1 MGMPKIKFEQ
11 LIENLTINQ
20 LSLETEIQSFCFSK
34 VKSGGDTLV
43 LTSKT
48 QETIISILAGIVE
61 VLQTPA
67 DDDAPRILIVAPS
80 KEICLEIESLWLK
93 ISKRTQMIHTLVF
106 EQGDKVKQRI
116 ALFNG
121 ADIVIG
127 TPKRLNE
134 MYFQNGLNIN
144 KLKYFIVFEAE
155 KCVKASSVIHI
166 ARMTD
171 SFPKCQ
177 KWIIDSVGGNIT
189 LKLTD
194 EILENAT
201 NIDELNA

>member
-1 MGMPKIKFEQ
+1 MVMPKIKFEQ

-177 KWIIDSVGGNIT
+177 KWIIDSVEGKNT

-201 NIDELNA
+201 NVDELNA

>member
-1 MGMPKIKFEQ
+1 MSKIKFEQ
-11 LIENLTINQ
+11 LIENLTLNQ
-20 LSLETEIQSFCFSK
+20 ISLETEIQSFCFSK
-34 VKSGGDTLV
+34 VKSGGDTFV
-43 LTSKT
+43 LTS
-48 QETIISILAGIVE
+48 QLEDILISVLAGIVE

-80 KEICLEIESLWLK
+80 KDVCLQIESLWLK

-127 TPKRLNE
+127 TPKRLND

-155 KCVKASSVIHI
+155 KCVKASSIIHI

-177 KWIIDSVGGNIT
+177 KWIIDNIEGKNT
-189 LKLTD
+189 LKLVENILD
-194 EILENAT
+194 VPFEVNELEN
-201 NIDELNA
+201 

>member
-1 MGMPKIKFEQ
+1 MPKIKFEQ
-11 LIENLTINQ
+11 LLENLTLNQ
-20 LSLETEIQSFCFSK
+20 ISIESEIQSFCFSK
-34 VKSGGDTLV
+34 VKSGGDVYALSSNTENTL
-43 LTSKT
+43 
-48 QETIISILAGIVE
+48 ISILAGMVE

-67 DDDAPRILIVAPS
+67 EDDAPRILIVAPN
-80 KEICLEIESLWLK
+80 KEVCLWIESMWLK
-93 ISKRTQMIHTLVF
+93 ISKRTQMIHTLIF

-177 KWIIDSVGGNIT
+177 KWIIDSIEGRNT
-189 LKLTD
+189 LKLT
-194 EILENAT
+194 ENILENPAEI
-201 NIDELNA
+201 NDFEQ

>member
-1 MGMPKIKFEQ
+1 MSKIKFEQ
-11 LIENLTINQ
+11 LIENLTLNQ
-20 LSLETEIQSFCFSK
+20 ISLETEIQSFCFSK
-34 VKSGGDTLV
+34 VKSGGDTFV
-43 LTSKT
+43 LTS
-48 QETIISILAGIVE
+48 QLEDILISVLAGIVE

-80 KEICLEIESLWLK
+80 KDVCLQIESLWLK
-93 ISKRTQMIHTLVF
+93 ISKRTQLIHTLVF

-127 TPKRLNE
+127 TPKRLND

-144 KLKYFIVFEAE
+144 KLKYFIVYEAE
-155 KCVKASSVIHI
+155 KCVKASSIIHI

-177 KWIIDSVGGNIT
+177 KWIIDNIEGKNT
-189 LKLTD
+189 LKLVENILD
-194 EILENAT
+194 VPFEVNELEN
-201 NIDELNA
+201 

>member
-1 MGMPKIKFEQ
+1 MSKIKFEQ
-11 LIENLTINQ
+11 LIENLTLNQ
-20 LSLETEIQSFCFSK
+20 ISLETEIQTFCFSK
-34 VKSGGDTLV
+34 VKSGGDTFV
-43 LTSKT
+43 LTS
-48 QETIISILAGIVE
+48 QLEDILISVLAGIVE

-80 KEICLEIESLWLK
+80 KDVCLQIESLWLK

-127 TPKRLNE
+127 TPKRLND

-144 KLKYFIVFEAE
+144 KLKYFIVYEAE
-155 KCVKASSVIHI
+155 KCVKASSIIHI

-177 KWIIDSVGGNIT
+177 KWIIDNIEGKNT
-189 LKLTD
+189 LKLVENILD
-194 EILENAT
+194 VPFEVNELEN
-201 NIDELNA
+201 

>member
-1 MGMPKIKFEQ
+1 MVMPKIKFEQ

-177 KWIIDSVGGNIT
+177 KWIVDSVEGKNT

-201 NIDELNA
+201 NVDELNA

>member
-1 MGMPKIKFEQ
+1 MPKIKFEQ
-11 LIENLTINQ
+11 LIENLTLNQ
-20 LSLETEIQSFCFSK
+20 ISLETEIQSFCFSK
-34 VKSGGDTLV
+34 VKSGGDVIALSTDTENTL
-43 LTSKT
+43 
-48 QETIISILAGIVE
+48 ISVLAGMVE
-61 VLQTPA
+61 VLQIPA
-67 DDDAPRILIVAPS
+67 EDDAPRILIVAPS
-80 KEICLEIESLWLK
+80 KDICLWIESMWLK

-177 KWIIDSVGGNIT
+177 KWIIDSVKGKNTI
-189 LKLTD
+189 KLA
-194 EILENAT
+194 ENILENPT
-201 NIDELNA
+201 EINDFE

>member
-1 MGMPKIKFEQ
+1 MPKIKFEQ
-11 LIENLTINQ
+11 LIENLTLNQ
-20 LSLETEIQSFCFSK
+20 ISLETEIQSFCFSK
-34 VKSGGDTLV
+34 VKSGGDNLV
-43 LTSKT
+43 LTSKA
-48 QETIISILAGIVE
+48 EDVLISVLAGMVE

-67 DDDAPRILIVAPS
+67 DDDAPRMLIVAPN
-80 KEICLEIESLWLK
+80 KEVCVWIESMWLK

-144 KLKYFIVFEAE
+144 KLKYFVVFEAE
-155 KCVKASSVIHI
+155 KCVKASSIIHI

-177 KWIIDSVGGNIT
+177 KWIIDTIEGKNTV
-189 LKLTD
+189 KLA
-194 EILENAT
+194 ENILENPT
-201 NIDELNA
+201 EVDDLGE

>member
-20 LSLETEIQSFCFSK
+20 LSLETEIQNACFSK
-34 VKSGGDTLV
+34 VKSGGDSLV
-43 LTSKT
+43 LTEKV
-48 QETIISILAGIVE
+48 EDVLISVLAGMVE

-80 KEICLEIESLWLK
+80 KEICLWIESMWLK
-93 ISKRTQMIHTLVF
+93 ISKRTLMIHTLVF
-106 EQGDKVKQRI
+106 EHRDKVKQRI

-134 MYFQNGLNIN
+134 MYFQNGLNVN
-144 KLKYFIVFEAE
+144 KLKYFIVFEGE
-155 KCVKASSVIHI
+155 KCIKESSIIHI
-166 ARMTD
+166 SRMTE

-177 KWIIDSVGGNIT
+177 KWIIDSVDGKNT
-189 LKLTD
+189 SKLSD
-194 EILENAT
+194 SILENPAEIR
-201 NIDELNA
+201 NY

>member
-1 MGMPKIKFEQ
+1 MSKIKFEQ
-11 LIENLTINQ
+11 LIENLMLNHI
-20 LSLETEIQSFCFSK
+20 SLDTEIQSFCFSK
-34 VKSGGDTLV
+34 VKSGGDTFV
-43 LTSKT
+43 LTSRL
-48 QETIISILAGIVE
+48 EDILISVLAGIVE

-67 DDDAPRILIVAPS
+67 DDDAPRILIVAPN
-80 KEICLEIESLWLK
+80 KDICLWIESMWLK

-127 TPKRLNE
+127 TPKRLND

-144 KLKYFIVFEAE
+144 KLKYFVVFDAE
-155 KCVKASSVIHI
+155 KCVKASSIIHI
-166 ARMTD
+166 SRMTD

-177 KWIIDSVGGNIT
+177 KWIIDSVEGKNT
-189 LKLTD
+189 LKLVENILD
-194 EILENAT
+194 VPFEVNELEN
-201 NIDELNA
+201 

>member
-1 MGMPKIKFEQ
+1 MPKIKFEQ
-11 LIENLTINQ
+11 LIENLTLNQ
-20 LSLETEIQSFCFSK
+20 ISLETEIQSFCFSK
-34 VKSGGDTLV
+34 VKSGGDNLV
-43 LTSKT
+43 LSSKA
-48 QETIISILAGIVE
+48 EDVLISVLSGIVE

-67 DDDAPRILIVAPS
+67 DDDAPRILIVAPT
-80 KEICLEIESLWLK
+80 KEACLWIESMWLK

-127 TPKRLNE
+127 TPKRLND

-144 KLKYFIVFEAE
+144 KLKYFVVFDAE
-155 KCVKASSVIHI
+155 KCVKASSIIHI

-177 KWIIDSVGGNIT
+177 KWIIDSIEGKNT
-189 LKLTD
+189 LKLA
-194 EILENAT
+194 ESILENPT
-201 NIDELNA
+201 EIDDLEK

>member
-1 MGMPKIKFEQ
+1 MPKIKFEQ
-11 LIENLTINQ
+11 LIENLTLNQ
-20 LSLETEIQSFCFSK
+20 ISLETEIQSFCFSK
-34 VKSGGDTLV
+34 VKSGGDVIALSTDTENTL
-43 LTSKT
+43 
-48 QETIISILAGIVE
+48 ISVLAGMVE
-61 VLQTPA
+61 VLQIPA
-67 DDDAPRILIVAPS
+67 EDDAPRILIVAPS
-80 KEICLEIESLWLK
+80 KDICLWIESMWLK

-177 KWIIDSVGGNIT
+177 KWIIDSVEGKNTI
-189 LKLTD
+189 KLA
-194 EILENAT
+194 ENILENPT
-201 NIDELNA
+201 EINDFE

>member
-1 MGMPKIKFEQ
+1 MPKIKFEQ
-11 LIENLTINQ
+11 LIENLTLNQ
-20 LSLETEIQSFCFSK
+20 ISLETEIQSFCFSK
-34 VKSGGDTLV
+34 VKSGGDNLV
-43 LTSKT
+43 LTSKA
-48 QETIISILAGIVE
+48 EDVLISVLSGLVE

-67 DDDAPRILIVAPS
+67 DDDAPRILIVAPT
-80 KEICLEIESLWLK
+80 KEVCLWIESMWLK

-144 KLKYFIVFEAE
+144 KLKYFVVFEAE
-155 KCVKASSVIHI
+155 KCVKASSIIHI

-177 KWIIDSVGGNIT
+177 KWIIDNIEGKNT
-189 LKLTD
+189 LKLA
-194 EILENAT
+194 ESILENPT
-201 NIDELNA
+201 ELDDLEE

>member
-1 MGMPKIKFEQ
+1 MSKIKFEQ
-11 LIENLTINQ
+11 LIENLTLNQ
-20 LSLETEIQSFCFSK
+20 ISLETEIQSFCFSK
-34 VKSGGDTLV
+34 VKSGGDTFV
-43 LTSKT
+43 LTS
-48 QETIISILAGIVE
+48 QLEDILISVLAGIVE

-80 KEICLEIESLWLK
+80 KDVCLRIESLWLK

-116 ALFNG
+116 TLFNG

-127 TPKRLNE
+127 TPKRLND

-144 KLKYFIVFEAE
+144 KLKYFIVYEAE
-155 KCVKASSVIHI
+155 KCVKASSIIHI

-177 KWIIDSVGGNIT
+177 KWIIDNIEGKNT
-189 LKLTD
+189 LKLVENILD
-194 EILENAT
+194 IPFEVNELEN
-201 NIDELNA
+201 

>member
-1 MGMPKIKFEQ
+1 MSKIKFEQ
-11 LIENLTINQ
+11 LIENLSLNQ
-20 LSLETEIQSFCFSK
+20 ISLDTEIQSFCFSK
-34 VKSGGDTLV
+34 VKSGGDTFV
-43 LTSKT
+43 LTSKA
-48 QETIISILAGIVE
+48 EDILISVMAGIVE
-61 VLQTPA
+61 ILQTPA
-67 DDDAPRILIVAPS
+67 DDDAPRILIVAPN
-80 KEICLEIESLWLK
+80 KDICLWIESMWLK

-177 KWIIDSVGGNIT
+177 KWIIDNIEGKNT
-189 LKLTD
+189 LKLVENILD
-194 EILENAT
+194 IPYEVNELEN
-201 NIDELNA
+201 

>member
-1 MGMPKIKFEQ
+1 MPKIKFEQ
-11 LIENLTINQ
+11 LIENLTLNQ
-20 LSLETEIQSFCFSK
+20 ISLDTEIQSFCFSK

-43 LTSKT
+43 LTSKA
-48 QETIISILAGIVE
+48 EDALVSILAGIVE

-80 KEICLEIESLWLK
+80 KDSCLLIESIWLK

-127 TPKRLNE
+127 TPKRLND

-155 KCVKASSVIHI
+155 KCVKASSIIHI

-177 KWIIDSVGGNIT
+177 KWIIDSIEGKNT
-189 LKLTD
+189 LKLA
-194 EILENAT
+194 ESILENPT
-201 NIDELNA
+201 EVDDLEK

>member
-1 MGMPKIKFEQ
+1 MPKIKFEQ
-11 LIENLTINQ
+11 LIENLTLNQ
-20 LSLETEIQSFCFSK
+20 ISLETEIQSFCFSK
-34 VKSGGDTLV
+34 VKSGGDNLV
-43 LTSKT
+43 LTSKA
-48 QETIISILAGIVE
+48 EDVLISVLAGMVE

-67 DDDAPRILIVAPS
+67 DDDAPRMLIVAPN
-80 KEICLEIESLWLK
+80 KDICLWIESMWLK

-127 TPKRLNE
+127 TPKRLND

-144 KLKYFIVFEAE
+144 KLKYFVVFDAE
-155 KCVKASSVIHI
+155 KCVKASSIIHI

-177 KWIIDSVGGNIT
+177 KWIIDSIEGKNT
-189 LKLTD
+189 LKLA
-194 EILENAT
+194 ESILENPT
-201 NIDELNA
+201 EIDDLEK

>member
-1 MGMPKIKFEQ
+1 MSKIKFEQ
-11 LIENLTINQ
+11 LIENLSLNQ
-20 LSLETEIQSFCFSK
+20 ISLDTEIQSFCFSK
-34 VKSGGDTLV
+34 VKSGGDTFV
-43 LTSKT
+43 LTSKA
-48 QETIISILAGIVE
+48 EDILISVMAGIVE
-61 VLQTPA
+61 ILQTPA
-67 DDDAPRILIVAPS
+67 DDDAPRILIVAPN
-80 KEICLEIESLWLK
+80 KDICLWVESMWLK

-177 KWIIDSVGGNIT
+177 KWIIDNIEGKNT
-189 LKLTD
+189 LKLSENILDNPTD
-194 EILENAT
+194 IN
-201 NIDELNA
+201 DFD

>member
-1 MGMPKIKFEQ
+1 MSKIKSEQ
-11 LIENLTINQ
+11 LIENLSLNQ
-20 LSLETEIQSFCFSK
+20 ISLDTEIQSFCFSK
-34 VKSGGDTLV
+34 VKSGGDTFV
-43 LTSKT
+43 LTSKA
-48 QETIISILAGIVE
+48 EDILISVMAGIVE
-61 VLQTPA
+61 ILQTPA
-67 DDDAPRILIVAPS
+67 DDDAPRILIVAPN
-80 KEICLEIESLWLK
+80 KDICLWVESMWLK

-177 KWIIDSVGGNIT
+177 KWIIDNIEGKNT
-189 LKLTD
+189 LKLVENILD
-194 EILENAT
+194 IPYEVNELEN
-201 NIDELNA
+201 

>member
-1 MGMPKIKFEQ
+1 MPKIKFEQ
-11 LIENLTINQ
+11 LIENLTLNQ
-20 LSLETEIQSFCFSK
+20 ISLETEIQSFCFSK
-34 VKSGGDTLV
+34 VKSGGDNLV
-43 LTSKT
+43 LTSKA
-48 QETIISILAGIVE
+48 EDVLISVLAGMVE
-61 VLQTPA
+61 VLQKPA
-67 DDDAPRILIVAPS
+67 DDDAPRMLIVAPN
-80 KEICLEIESLWLK
+80 KDVCLWIESMWLK

-144 KLKYFIVFEAE
+144 KLKYFVVFEAE
-155 KCVKASSVIHI
+155 KCVKASSIIHI

-177 KWIIDSVGGNIT
+177 KWIIDSIEGKNTV
-189 LKLTD
+189 KLA
-194 EILENAT
+194 ENILENPT
-201 NIDELNA
+201 EVDDLSE

>member
-1 MGMPKIKFEQ
+1 MPKIKFEQ
-11 LIENLTINQ
+11 LIENLTLNQ
-20 LSLETEIQSFCFSK
+20 ISLETEIQSFCFSK
-34 VKSGGDTLV
+34 VKSGGDVIALSTDTENTL
-43 LTSKT
+43 
-48 QETIISILAGIVE
+48 ISVLAGMVE
-61 VLQTPA
+61 VLQIPA
-67 DDDAPRILIVAPS
+67 EDDAPRILIVAPS
-80 KEICLEIESLWLK
+80 KDICLWIESMWLK

-177 KWIIDSVGGNIT
+177 KWIIDSVEGKNTI
-189 LKLTD
+189 KLA
-194 EILENAT
+194 ENILENPKEI
-201 NIDELNA
+201 NDFE

>member
-1 MGMPKIKFEQ
+1 MPKIKFEQ
-11 LIENLTINQ
+11 LIENLTLNQ
-20 LSLETEIQSFCFSK
+20 ISLETEIQSFCFSK
-34 VKSGGDTLV
+34 VKSGGDNLV
-43 LTSKT
+43 LTSKA
-48 QETIISILAGIVE
+48 EDVLISVLAGMVE
-61 VLQTPA
+61 VLQKPA
-67 DDDAPRILIVAPS
+67 DDDAPRMLIVAPN
-80 KEICLEIESLWLK
+80 KDVCLWIESMWLK

-144 KLKYFIVFEAE
+144 KLKYFVVFEAE
-155 KCVKASSVIHI
+155 KCVKASSIIHI

-177 KWIIDSVGGNIT
+177 KWIIDSIEGKNTV
-189 LKLTD
+189 KLA
-194 EILENAT
+194 ENILENPT
-201 NIDELNA
+201 EVDDLGE

>member
-1 MGMPKIKFEQ
+1 MPKIKFEQ
-11 LIENLTINQ
+11 LIENLTLNQ
-20 LSLETEIQSFCFSK
+20 ISLETEIQSFCFSK
-34 VKSGGDTLV
+34 VKSGGDNLV
-43 LTSKT
+43 LTSKA
-48 QETIISILAGIVE
+48 EDVLISVLAGMVE

-67 DDDAPRILIVAPS
+67 DDDAPRILIVAPT
-80 KEICLEIESLWLK
+80 KEVCLWIESMWLK

-127 TPKRLNE
+127 TPKRLND

-144 KLKYFIVFEAE
+144 KLKYFVVFEAE
-155 KCVKASSVIHI
+155 KCVKASSIIHI

-177 KWIIDSVGGNIT
+177 KWIIDSIEGKYT
-189 LKLTD
+189 LKLA
-194 EILENAT
+194 ESILENPT
-201 NIDELNA
+201 EVDDLGE

>member
-1 MGMPKIKFEQ
+1 MPKIKFEQ
-11 LIENLTINQ
+11 LIENLTLNQ
-20 LSLETEIQSFCFSK
+20 ISLDTEIQYFCFSK
-34 VKSGGDTLV
+34 VKSGGDTFV
-43 LTSKT
+43 LTSKA
-48 QETIISILAGIVE
+48 EDILISVMAGIVE
-61 VLQTPA
+61 ILQTPA
-67 DDDAPRILIVAPS
+67 DDDAPRILIVAPN
-80 KEICLEIESLWLK
+80 KDICLWIESMWLK

-177 KWIIDSVGGNIT
+177 KWIIDNIEGKNT
-189 LKLTD
+189 LKLVENILD
-194 EILENAT
+194 IPYEVNELEN
-201 NIDELNA
+201 

>member
-1 MGMPKIKFEQ
+1 MPKIKFEQ
-11 LIENLTINQ
+11 LIENLTLNQ
-20 LSLETEIQSFCFSK
+20 ISLETEIQSFCFSK
-34 VKSGGDTLV
+34 MKSGGDVIALSTDTENTL
-43 LTSKT
+43 
-48 QETIISILAGIVE
+48 ISVLAGMVE
-61 VLQTPA
+61 VLQIPA
-67 DDDAPRILIVAPS
+67 EDDAPRILIVAPS
-80 KEICLEIESLWLK
+80 KDICLWIESMWLK

-177 KWIIDSVGGNIT
+177 KWIIDSVEGKNTI
-189 LKLTD
+189 KLA
-194 EILENAT
+194 ENILENPT
-201 NIDELNA
+201 EINDFE

>member
-1 MGMPKIKFEQ
+1 MPKIKFEQ

-177 KWIIDSVGGNIT
+177 KWIIDSVGGKNT

-201 NIDELNA
+201 NVDELNA

>member
-1 MGMPKIKFEQ
+1 MSKIKFEQ
-11 LIENLTINQ
+11 LIENLTLNQ
-20 LSLETEIQSFCFSK
+20 ISLETEIQSFCFSK
-34 VKSGGDTLV
+34 VKSGGDTFV
-43 LTSKT
+43 LTS
-48 QETIISILAGIVE
+48 QLEDILISVLAGIVE

-80 KEICLEIESLWLK
+80 KDVCLQIESLWLK

-127 TPKRLNE
+127 TPKRLND

-155 KCVKASSVIHI
+155 KCVKASSIIHI
-166 ARMTD
+166 TRMTD

-177 KWIIDSVGGNIT
+177 KWIIDNIEGKNT
-189 LKLTD
+189 LKLVENILD
-194 EILENAT
+194 VPFEVNELEN
-201 NIDELNA
+201 

>member
-1 MGMPKIKFEQ
+1 MSKIKFEQ
-11 LIENLTINQ
+11 LIENLSLNQ
-20 LSLETEIQSFCFSK
+20 ISLDTEIQSFCFSK
-34 VKSGGDTLV
+34 VKSGGDTFV
-43 LTSKT
+43 LTSKA
-48 QETIISILAGIVE
+48 EDILISVMAGIVE
-61 VLQTPA
+61 ILQTPA
-67 DDDAPRILIVAPS
+67 DDDAPRILIVAPN
-80 KEICLEIESLWLK
+80 KDICLWIESMWLK

-155 KCVKASSVIHI
+155 KCVKAASVIHI

-177 KWIIDSVGGNIT
+177 KWIIDTIEGKNTSKLVENI
-189 LKLTD
+189 LD
-194 EILENAT
+194 VPFEVNELEN
-201 NIDELNA
+201 

>member
-1 MGMPKIKFEQ
+1 MSKIKFEQ
-11 LIENLTINQ
+11 LIENLSLNQ
-20 LSLETEIQSFCFSK
+20 ISLDTEIQSFCFSK
-34 VKSGGDTLV
+34 VKSGGDTFV
-43 LTSKT
+43 LTSKA
-48 QETIISILAGIVE
+48 EDILISVMAGIVE
-61 VLQTPA
+61 ILQTPA
-67 DDDAPRILIVAPS
+67 DDDAPRILIVAPN
-80 KEICLEIESLWLK
+80 KDICLWVESMWLK

-177 KWIIDSVGGNIT
+177 KWIIDNIEGKNT
-189 LKLTD
+189 LKLSENILDNPTD
-194 EILENAT
+194 INDL
-201 NIDELNA
+201 L

>member
-1 MGMPKIKFEQ
+1 
-11 LIENLTINQ
+11 
-20 LSLETEIQSFCFSK
+20 
-34 VKSGGDTLV
+34 VKSGGDTFV
-43 LTSKT
+43 LTSKA
-48 QETIISILAGIVE
+48 EDILISVMAGIVE
-61 VLQTPA
+61 ILQTPA
-67 DDDAPRILIVAPS
+67 DDDAPRILIVAPN
-80 KEICLEIESLWLK
+80 KDICLWIESMWLK

-177 KWIIDSVGGNIT
+177 KWIIDNIEGKNT
-189 LKLTD
+189 LKLVENILD
-194 EILENAT
+194 IPYEVNELEN
-201 NIDELNA
+201 

>member
-1 MGMPKIKFEQ
+1 MPKIKFEQ
-11 LIENLTINQ
+11 LIENLTLNQ
-20 LSLETEIQSFCFSK
+20 ISLETEIQSFCFSK
-34 VKSGGDTLV
+34 MKSGGDVIALSTDTENTL
-43 LTSKT
+43 
-48 QETIISILAGIVE
+48 ISVLAGMVE
-61 VLQTPA
+61 VLQIPA
-67 DDDAPRILIVAPS
+67 EDDAPRILIVAPS
-80 KEICLEIESLWLK
+80 KDICLWIESMWLK

-106 EQGDKVKQRI
+106 EHGDKVKQRI

-177 KWIIDSVGGNIT
+177 KWIIDSVEGKNTI
-189 LKLTD
+189 KLA
-194 EILENAT
+194 ENILENPT
-201 NIDELNA
+201 EINDFE

>member
-1 MGMPKIKFEQ
+1 MSKIKFEQ
-11 LIENLTINQ
+11 LIENLTLNQ
-20 LSLETEIQSFCFSK
+20 ISLETEIQSFCFSK
-34 VKSGGDTLV
+34 VKSGGDTFV
-43 LTSKT
+43 LTS
-48 QETIISILAGIVE
+48 QLEDILISVLAGIVE

-80 KEICLEIESLWLK
+80 KDVCLQIESLWLK

-127 TPKRLNE
+127 TPKRLND

-144 KLKYFIVFEAE
+144 KLKYFIVYEAE
-155 KCVKASSVIHI
+155 KCVKASSIIHI

-177 KWIIDSVGGNIT
+177 KWIIDNIEGKNT
-189 LKLTD
+189 LKLVENILD
-194 EILENAT
+194 VPFEVNELEN
-201 NIDELNA
+201 

>member
-1 MGMPKIKFEQ
+1 MPKIKFEQ
-11 LIENLTINQ
+11 LIENLTLNQ
-20 LSLETEIQSFCFSK
+20 ISLDTEIQSFCFSK

-43 LTSKT
+43 LTSKA
-48 QETIISILAGIVE
+48 EDSLVSILAGIVE

-80 KEICLEIESLWLK
+80 KDTCLLIESIWLK

-127 TPKRLNE
+127 TPKRLND

-155 KCVKASSVIHI
+155 KCVKASSIIHI

-177 KWIIDSVGGNIT
+177 KWIIDTVEGKNTIKLAENI
-189 LKLTD
+189 LDNPTD
-194 EILENAT
+194 VNDFVE
-201 NIDELNA
+201 

>member
-1 MGMPKIKFEQ
+1 MPKIKFDQ
-11 LIENLTINQ
+11 LAENLEINQ
-20 LSLETEIQSFCFSK
+20 LSIDSELQAICFSK
-34 VKSGGDTLV
+34 VKSGGDSYV
-43 LTSKT
+43 LS
-48 QETIISILAGIVE
+48 QNPESVLIAILAGIVE
-61 VLQTPA
+61 ALQVPA
-67 DDDAPRILIVAPS
+67 DDDAPRILIVCPN
-80 KEICLEIESLWLK
+80 KEICLFIESLWIK

-144 KLKYFIVFEAE
+144 KLKYFVVFEAE
-155 KCVKASSVIHI
+155 KCVKASSIIHI
-166 ARMTD
+166 SRMTE

-177 KWIIDSVGGNIT
+177 KWMIDSVEGKKAQKLASEI
-189 LKLTD
+189 LTD
-194 EILENAT
+194 ET
-201 NIDELNA
+201 ELSDL